1 MDNITSIALSR
12 LVAQQRATDVTATN
26 LANAAT
32 PGFHAERLVFSD
44 WLVKTPGGAPGS
56 TLAFTQDR
64 ATYRDSQTGP
74 LQHTGN
80 PLDLA
85 IGGDG
90 YFSVQ
95 TPNGVRLTRAGNFTL
110 NASGNIVDMNGN
122 ALLDSNGRKLQLAP
136 TDTDLTISAGG
147 AISSSNGVVGKI
159 GVVTPTNPQGLQAEG
174 GQLFSVN
181 GATAAVAS
189 PKLVQGAIEGSNIQ
203 PTLELTRMMNDM
215 REFQFTTQL
224 VQAEADRQQSA
235 IDKLTQT
242 RN

>member
-1 MDNITSIALSR
+1 M
-12 LVAQQRATDVTATN
+12 
-26 LANAAT
+26 
-32 PGFHAERLVFSD
+32 
-44 WLVKTPGGAPGS
+44 
-56 TLAFTQDR
+56 
-64 ATYRDSQTGP
+64 
-74 LQHTGN
+74 
-80 PLDLA
+80 
-85 IGGDG
+85 
-90 YFSVQ
+90 
-95 TPNGVRLTRAGNFTL
+95 
-110 NASGNIVDMNGN
+110 
-122 ALLDSNGRKLQLAP
+122 
-136 TDTDLTISAGG
+136 
-147 AISSSNGVVGKI
+147 GKI

>member
-189 PKLVQGAIEGSNIQ
+189 PKLVHGAIEGSNIQ

>member
-1 MDNITSIALSR
+1 M
-12 LVAQQRATDVTATN
+12 
-26 LANAAT
+26 
-32 PGFHAERLVFSD
+32 
-44 WLVKTPGGAPGS
+44 
-56 TLAFTQDR
+56 
-64 ATYRDSQTGP
+64 
-74 LQHTGN
+74 QHTGN

>member
-136 TDTDLTISAGG
+136 TDPDLTISAGG